1 MANVAGRPAHTRS
14 ETRAGGPALSHDRV
28 GISDSETNSRVRS
41 THFWQLK
48 NLSAKIK

>member
-1 MANVAGRPAHTRS
+1 MLGRIG
-14 ETRAGGPALSHDRV
+14 EVGLSHDRV